1 MRIYILLLNAKIRKK
16 NDMPT
21 KKMETSFP
29 SVSINVYSTTSFL
42 VADPVGPLRCTR

>member
-1 MRIYILLLNAKIRKK
+1 MQKYAKK
-16 NDMPT
+16 T
-21 KKMETSFP
+21 TCQQKKMETSFP